1 MTLHTGGFA
10 LGDISTKSK
19 PSCFAKLNAS
29 SIGVIPFFP
38 PLESIKRTSFASI
51 CLLTLGPFELD
62 ELFLKF
68 LVIDLSPFLVFLI
81 NYFLETFNIL
91 S

>member
-1 MTLHTGGFA
+1 MILHTGGLA

-29 SIGVIPFFP
+29 SIEVIPFFP

-51 CLLTLGPFELD
+51 CLLTLGPFELE

-68 LVIDLSPFLVFLI
+68 LVIDLSPFFVFLI

>member
-1 MTLHTGGFA
+1 MQTGGFA
-10 LGDISTKSK
+10 LGEISTKSK
-19 PSCFAKLNAS
+19 PSFFAKSMAS
-29 SIGVIPFFP
+29 SIGMIPFFS

-62 ELFLKF
+62 ELLLKF
-68 LVIDLSPFLVFLI
+68 LVIDLSPFFVFLI

>member
-1 MTLHTGGFA
+1 MSLHTGGED
-10 LGDISTKSK
+10 LGDISTKSS
-19 PSCFAKLNAS
+19 PSCFAKSNAAFN
-29 SIGVIPFFP
+29 GVTPFFS

-51 CLLTLGPFELD
+51 CLLTLGPFELE

-68 LVIDLSPFLVFLI
+68 LVIDLSPFFVFLI